1 MRFSLNDQK
10 VWYAV
15 LALSVSIRV
24 MVAPFTGHP
33 YDLGIWMASGRYVAA
48 GTSPYLAHPHIG
60 YPPLWALWCGV
71 AYLVSNFLSPG
82 NQFLY
87 ISVIKIPIITAD
99 VVLAIMILKA
109 SRNSSLNSK
118 NSGRFLVTSFLL
130 NPYVLMVGVVWGM
143 MDNLVAVLLI
153 ASIMLL
159 TSKPTLSGA
168 AASLA
173 VALKLY
179 PILFLPLL
187 LVFSAR
193 TRKFTH
199 LAKWLLAFLTTTL
212 VAIWFP
218 FVLFHWNISGFIGVG
233 VAQVARDFGAI
244 APLATL
250 QYMEDV
256 GVTSIGIIP
265 LQSLLTAS
273 WLKLLWIP
281 ILTTSILLVLWKRPG
296 SDSVP
301 NMIRDCLLVY
311 LIYLLTAPWISE
323 QLFELVI
330 ILMLFL
336 AAFVGRKRRFSYTS
350 YAVGSLIV
358 LLFITFHVPITSFVF
373 PIRQI
378 DGTPLLS
385 FGKMFLPWLTL
396 IFGCYLVAEIIII
409 AKTYAD
415 H

>member
-15 LALSVSIRV
+15 LAFSVSIRV

-60 YPPLWALWCGV
+60 YPPLWALWCGA
-71 AYLVSNFLSPG
+71 AYLVSNSISPG

-153 ASIMLL
+153 A
-159 TSKPTLSGA
+159 
-168 AASLA
+168 
-173 VALKLY
+173 
-179 PILFLPLL
+179 
-187 LVFSAR
+187 
-193 TRKFTH
+193 
-199 LAKWLLAFLTTTL
+199 LAFLTTSL

-233 VAQVARDFGAI
+233 VAQVARSFGAI

-281 ILTTSILLVLWKRPG
+281 ILTASILLVLWKRPG
-296 SDSVP
+296 SDSVS